1 MYYKI
6 VCSSSD
12 SFISALY
19 LKVHK
24 FLKKPD
30 SHQSLILKYNNN
42 NEENDELYF
51 TKENRRT

>member
-30 SHQSLILKYNNN
+30 SHQSLILKCNNN
-42 NEENDELYF
+42 NEENDKLYF